1 MGHKREWFSVAV
13 NLCLLRRL
21 PNSVEMAPMC
31 GIWNVSI
38 IFGRNKRKVHA
49 RCARDERVTY
59 RLRNSQIS
67 FIRRHG
73 HPNGKRICREQWI
86 GGNEQKGV
94 APEMQLSLAFCQA
107 PRVSRSS
114 EGVEEYF
121 GWDSREYLRKMVIG
135 QVVKFK
141 VLYKVD
147 VINRTFG
154 VIEMKDKDVV
164 REMVSSGYVSVRSER
179 DEKNNKELLEDLLAL
194 QEEARENRR
203 GIWSPTKTLRS
214 VIWTVEDPE
223 SFFQAHKGLP
233 TAAVVEQFRDG
244 STMKLYLLETH
255 EMITMRLAGV
265 QCPRITYSAEGKGRF
280 AVIHRT

>member
-1 MGHKREWFSVAV
+1 MGYEGEWRSFVV
-13 NLCLLRRL
+13 NSCLLRRL
-21 PNSVEMAPMC
+21 PNSVEMTPIC
-31 GIWNVSI
+31 VIGDVSI
-38 IFGRNKRKVHA
+38 IFGRNKRKDHA
-49 RCARDERVTY
+49 RCGRADRVTC
-59 RLRNSQIS
+59 RLRDGQIR
-67 FIRRHG
+67 FIRRHC
-73 HPNGKRICREQWI
+73 HSNGQRICREKWI
-86 GGNEQKGV
+86 WRNGQKGV

-147 VINRTFG
+147 VISRTFG
-154 VIEMKDKDVV
+154 IIEMKDKDVV

-203 GIWSPTKTLRS
+203 GIWSPTKSLRS

-244 STMKLYLLETH
+244 STLKLYLLETH

-265 QCPRITYSAEGKGRF
+265 QCPRITYSAEGKGRI
-280 AVIHRT
+280 A